1 MSSSKKGRP
10 PRNGDATREAKAGF
24 KVPAQADRD
33 VLELVEGMSAR
44 VETPIYKADFY
55 ARALADYAEK
65 HDPKHDPAHWAWIP
79 TIGPPGVALP
89 GGLLLGT
96 AKSGGAGMHPLV
108 QTSVRISEGGRASFE
123 RILAAKQAELGHP
136 LAASITLAGLYARA
150 VGEAL
155 ARYRLRYEGWNT

>member
-1 MSSSKKGRP
+1 MSSPKKGRP

-33 VLELVEGMSAR
+33 VLELVEVMSAR

-55 ARALADYAEK
+55 ARALADYAAK
-65 HDPKHDPAHWAWIP
+65 HDPQHDPAQWAWIP
-79 TIGPPGVALP
+79 TIPELDQLGRK
-89 GGLLLGT
+89 GLLAT

-155 ARYRLRYEGWNT
+155 GRYRLRYEGWNT